1 MGEVLPP
8 HLSPFVDA
16 SSRRIGDYIPP
27 EEKKLLGMEDE
38 SAAPK
43 KKDSEDEEEE
53 EEDSEEED
61 ESNEEEEE
69 EEEEESEV
77 SGDDVEE
84 MVRIINKEI
93 SVFRNSRLRASNF
106 SPTLQRNIPAGF
118 SESDEQDV
126 GGGGQSSGEGGGRQG
141 AGGRGVPAARYDGQE
156 EAQAALQVSVVVYQ
170 PIFRS

>member
-69 EEEEESEV
+69 EEEESEA

-84 MVRIINKEI
+84 TEGVRIINFYNAIFLRRSLCSETLDFVLPTSVQHFNETSPLAFQKATSKMSVEAGKAAAKEEDAKALEAEE
-93 SVFRNSRLRASNF
+93 FRLRAMMVKKKHR
-106 SPTLQRNIPAGF
+106 PL
-118 SESDEQDV
+118 
-126 GGGGQSSGEGGGRQG
+126 
-141 AGGRGVPAARYDGQE
+141 YK
-156 EAQAALQVSVVVYQ
+156 
-170 PIFRS
+170 